1 MNYSCINF
9 KTNVGNYNYED
20 ASHPHAVSEVE
31 NMENEIP
38 SAPLTTKYNE
48 WGKIETI
55 EDEGKHLRLDFTYG
69 PDGERWSSTL
79 LKNGKPVQTTLYANN
94 YEKVIRGDSVR
105 EYYYL
110 DKGVMVIRENNAF
123 KSYLTFT
130 DNLGSILAVMDK
142 KGEKVFEAS
151 YDAWGKQTIKLN
163 KIGLQR
169 GYTGHEMLNDFDI
182 INMNGRLYDPV
193 LGRFLSPDNFV
204 QMPDNAQS
212 YNRYSYC
219 LNNPLKY
226 TDPSG
231 EAFVIDDATIA
242 FTIFSMASSMMQAA
256 ATGGNV
262 WKAGAFSLL
271 SSAASWGIGGLFS
284 NATTTFG
291 NELLR
296 AGAHGLASGVLSALD
311 NGSFTSSF
319 IAGAVASGIG
329 SYAKGIKLDNSIMIA
344 SKISEVSING

>member
-1 MNYSCINF
+1 
-9 KTNVGNYNYED
+9 
-20 ASHPHAVSEVE
+20 
-31 NMENEIP
+31 
-38 SAPLTTKYNE
+38 
-48 WGKIETI
+48 
-55 EDEGKHLRLDFTYG
+55 
-69 PDGERWSSTL
+69 
-79 LKNGKPVQTTLYANN
+79 
-94 YEKVIRGDSVR
+94 
-105 EYYYL
+105 
-110 DKGVMVIRENNAF
+110 
-123 KSYLTFT
+123 
-130 DNLGSILAVMDK
+130 
-142 KGEKVFEAS
+142 
-151 YDAWGKQTIKLN
+151 
-163 KIGLQR
+163 
-169 GYTGHEMLNDFDI
+169 MLNDFDI

-242 FTIFSMASSMMQAA
+242 FTIFSVASSMMQAA

-296 AGAHGLASGVLSALD
+296 AGAHGLASGVL
-311 NGSFTSSF
+311 
-319 IAGAVASGIG
+319 
-329 SYAKGIKLDNSIMIA
+329 
-344 SKISEVSING
+344 